1 LEYSKS
7 INSIKKNIMS
17 AKKVVIGALVGALLG
32 LLYAPVRGAVTRRF
46 ILRRGEKQVTEL
58 KDKFSDF
65 IDSIIN
71 RFDEVKDEVI
81 DLVDEV
87 KIGADKGP
95 KAPKK
100 EV

>member
-1 LEYSKS
+1 
-7 INSIKKNIMS
+7 MS
-17 AKKVVIGALVGALLG
+17 AKKVVIGALVGAVLG

-46 ILRRGEKQVTEL
+46 ILRKGERQVNEL

-65 IDSIIN
+65 IDSITN

-81 DLVDEV
+81 DLVDDV
-87 KIGADKGP
+87 KVGTSKEP
-95 KAPKK
+95 KEPKSPKK